1 MRGSQRAAAGAA
13 CGLAAVLLLAT
24 AAPPA
29 AGPPAAGPP
38 AAGPEGAA
46 SGRFVVRGARVFDGI
61 RMLGIA
67 DVLVSGGTIVA
78 VGRDLSVPPGTE
90 AVVGA
95 GRTLLPGLID
105 AHAHS
110 LGDTLRDALVFGVT
124 TELDMFADP
133 RWAAKVKADQA
144 AGGRLDEADL
154 RSAGTLATVP
164 GGHGTEYGFPI
175 PTLTR
180 PDEAQAWVDARV
192 AEGSDYIKI
201 IIEDGKVL
209 GRPFP
214 TLDQATVAA
223 LVAAAHRRG
232 KLAVVHTTTLATARE
247 AIDAGADGLEH
258 LFVDR
263 LPDPGFG
270 RFVAAHHAFV
280 VPTLIVLK
288 DVAGEGAG
296 AVLVRDPRLAPYID
310 PDNAANLERRYP
322 ERPGKTAIYAPA
334 PAAVRQLAAA
344 GARILAGT
352 DAPNSG
358 TAHGASLHGE
368 LQLLV
373 EAGLTPT
380 EALAAATSAPAAA
393 FRLADRGRIAP
404 GLRADLLLVEGDPT
418 ADVLQTRAI
427 VRVWKLGVA
436 ADRDAF
442 RAEVAGA
449 SAVKAAF
456 GRGWSASNDRIIG
469 GTSTA
474 TLAVVDDA
482 PPPEVAAAAAPAGA
496 TPPAADATP
505 TAANATPPAPGSA
518 PGMAAAAAGRA
529 LAVTGKIAAGG
540 PFAWAGASLSP
551 GDAPFAVVDLSARK
565 GLRFWARGDGRTYQ
579 VMLFSQG
586 HGRMPLS
593 QSFTAGPAWKEFALP
608 WSSFSSYDGHD
619 VQAIVFAAVPPPGP
633 FAFRLARVQL
643 IVPES

>member
-1 MRGSQRAAAGAA
+1 VAGAA
-13 CGLAAVLLLAT
+13 CGLGAVLLLA
-24 AAPPA
+24 A
-29 AGPPAAGPP
+29 AGPPAAGP
-38 AAGPEGAA
+38 GA
-46 SGRFVVRGARVFDGI
+46 FVVRGARVFDGT
-61 RMLGIA
+61 RMLGFA
-67 DVLVSGGTIVA
+67 DVLVSGAKIAA
-78 VGRDLSVPPGTE
+78 VGRDLAVPPGTE
-90 AVVGA
+90 VVAGA

-133 RWAAKVKADQA
+133 RWAAKVKADQG

-154 RSAGTLATVP
+154 RSAGTVATVP

-180 PDEAQAWVDARV
+180 PEEAQAWVDARI

-201 IIEDGKVL
+201 IVEDGKVL
-209 GRPFP
+209 GRSFP
-214 TLDQATVAA
+214 TLDRATVAA

-232 KLAVVHTTTLATARE
+232 KLAVVHATTLAAARA

-258 LFVDR
+258 LFVDQ

-280 VPTLIVLK
+280 VPTLSVLK

-296 AVLVRDPRLAPYID
+296 GALVRDPRLAPYIE
-310 PDNAANLERRYP
+310 PDNAANLELRYP
-322 ERPGKTAIYAPA
+322 ERPGKKAIYAPA

-380 EALAAATSAPAAA
+380 AALAAATAAPAAA

-404 GLRADLLLVEGDPT
+404 GLRADLVLVEGDPT
-418 ADVLQTRAI
+418 ADILQTRAI
-427 VRVWKLGVA
+427 VQVWKLGVA

-456 GRGWSASNDRIIG
+456 GRGWSASNDRIVG

-482 PPPEVAAAAAPAGA
+482 PPGAAAAPAGA
-496 TPPAADATP
+496 PPAGATAPAADATSAP
-505 TAANATPPAPGSA
+505 PGPAAMAVPAP
-518 PGMAAAAAGRA
+518 AGQA
-529 LAVTGKIAAGG
+529 IAVTGKIAAGG
-540 PFAWAGASLSP
+540 FFAWAGASLSP

-565 GLRFWARGDGRTYQ
+565 GLRFWARGDGRGYQ
-579 VMLFSQG
+579 VMVFSQS

-593 QSFTAGPAWKEFALP
+593 QTFTAGPAWKDLAFP
-608 WSSFSSYDGHD
+608 WSSFSGYDGHD
-619 VQAIVFAAVPPPGP
+619 VQAVVFAAVLPPGP
-633 FAFRLARVQL
+633 YAFRLAGVRL
-643 IVPES
+643 E

>member
-1 MRGSQRAAAGAA
+1 
-13 CGLAAVLLLAT
+13 
-24 AAPPA
+24 
-29 AGPPAAGPP
+29 
-38 AAGPEGAA
+38 
-46 SGRFVVRGARVFDGI
+46 
-61 RMLGIA
+61 MLGIA
-67 DVLVSGGTIVA
+67 DVLVSGGKIAA

-90 AVVGA
+90 VVAGA

-110 LGDTLRDALVFGVT
+110 IGDTLRDALVFGVT
-124 TELDMFADP
+124 TELDMFADA

-180 PDEAQAWVDARV
+180 PDEAQAWVDARI

-232 KLAVVHTTTLATARE
+232 KLAVVHITTLAAARE

-258 LFVDR
+258 LFVDK

-270 RFVAAHHAFV
+270 RFVAGHHAFV
-280 VPTLIVLK
+280 VPTLSVLK

-296 AVLVRDPRLAPYID
+296 AALVRDPRLAPYID

-393 FRLADRGRIAP
+393 FHLADRGRIAP
-404 GLRADLLLVEGDPT
+404 GLRADLVLVEGDPT
-418 ADVLQTRAI
+418 ADILKTRAI
-427 VRVWKLGVA
+427 VQVWKLGVA

-442 RAEVAGA
+442 RAEVAGV

-456 GRGWSASNDRIIG
+456 GRGWSASNDRIVG

-482 PPPEVAAAAAPAGA
+482 PPGAAAAPAGAPSVGA
-496 TPPAADATP
+496 TPPAADAM
-505 TAANATPPAPGSA
+505 SA
-518 PGMAAAAAGRA
+518 PPGPEAVAVLAPAGQA
-529 LAVTGKIAAGG
+529 IAVTGKIAAGG
-540 PFAWAGASLSP
+540 FFAWAGASLSP
-551 GDAPFAVVDLSARK
+551 GAASFAVVDLSARK
-565 GLRFWARGDGRTYQ
+565 GLRFWARGDGRGYQ
-579 VMLFSQG
+579 VMLFSQS

-593 QSFTAGPAWKEFALP
+593 QSFTAGPAWKELAFP
-608 WSSFSSYDGHD
+608 WSSFSGYDGHD
-619 VQAIVFAAVPPPGP
+619 VRAVVFAAVLPPGP
-633 FAFRLARVQL
+633 FAFRLAGVRL
-643 IVPES
+643 E

>member
-1 MRGSQRAAAGAA
+1 MHGSQRAVAGAA

-24 AAPPA
+24 A
-29 AGPPAAGPP
+29 GPPAAGP
-38 AAGPEGAA
+38 GG
-46 SGRFVVRGARVFDGI
+46 FVVRGARVFDGTH
-61 RMLGIA
+61 MLGIA
-67 DVLVSGGTIVA
+67 DVLVSGGKIVA

-90 AVVGA
+90 VVAGA

-105 AHAHS
+105 SHAHS

-124 TELDMFADP
+124 TELDMFADA
-133 RWAAKVKADQA
+133 RWAAKVRADQA

-164 GGHGTEYGFPI
+164 GGHGTEYGFSI

-180 PDEAQAWVDARV
+180 PDEAQAWVDARI

-201 IIEDGKVL
+201 VIEDGKVL
-209 GRPFP
+209 GRNFP
-214 TLDQATVAA
+214 TLDPATVAA

-232 KLAVVHTTTLATARE
+232 KLAVVHITTLAAARA
-247 AIDAGADGLEH
+247 AIEAGADGLAH
-258 LFVDR
+258 LFVDQ

-280 VPTLIVLK
+280 VPTLSVLK

-296 AVLVRDPRLAPYID
+296 AALVRDPRLAPYLD

-322 ERPGKTAIYAPA
+322 ERPDKTAIYAPA

-352 DAPNSG
+352 DAPNPG

-380 EALAAATSAPAAA
+380 AALAAATSAPAAA
-393 FRLADRGRIAP
+393 FHIEDRGRIAP
-404 GLRADLLLVEGDPT
+404 GLRADLVLVDGDPT
-418 ADVLQTRAI
+418 ADILQTRAI
-427 VRVWKLGVA
+427 VKVWKLGVA

-456 GRGWSASNDRIIG
+456 GRGWSTSNDRIIG

-474 TLAVVDDA
+474 TLAVVDDG
-482 PPPEVAAAAAPAGA
+482 PPGAAAAPAGA
-496 TPPAADATP
+496 APPAADAT
-505 TAANATPPAPGSA
+505 SA
-518 PGMAAAAAGRA
+518 PPGPAAAAAPAPARRA
-529 LAVTGKIAAGG
+529 MAVTGKVAAGG
-540 PFAWAGASLSP
+540 FFAWAGASLSP
-551 GDAPFAVVDLSARK
+551 GDEPFAVVDLSARR
-565 GLRFWARGDGRTYQ
+565 GLRFWARGDGRSYQ
-579 VMLFSQG
+579 VMVFSQG
-586 HGRMPLS
+586 HGRLPLS
-593 QSFTAGPAWKEFALP
+593 QSFTAGPAWKELAFP
-608 WSSFSSYDGHD
+608 WSSFSGYDGHD
-619 VQAIVFAAVPPPGP
+619 VQAVVFAAVLPPGP
-633 FAFRLARVQL
+633 YAFRLAGVRL
-643 IVPES
+643 E

>member
-1 MRGSQRAAAGAA
+1 MRGSQRAAPGAA

-29 AGPPAAGPP
+29 GGPAVPGPAV
-38 AAGPEGAA
+38 AAPGG
-46 SGRFVVRGARVFDGI
+46 FVVRGAHVFDGT

-67 DVLVSGGTIVA
+67 DVQVSGGQIVA
-78 VGRDLSVPPGTE
+78 VGRDLAVPPGT
-90 AVVGA
+90 AVVAGA
-95 GRTLLPGLID
+95 GGTLLPGLID

-180 PDEAQAWVDARV
+180 PDEAQAWVDARI

-201 IIEDGKVL
+201 IVEDGKVM

-214 TLDQATVAA
+214 TLDQATVVA

-232 KLAVVHTTTLATARE
+232 KLAVVHATTLATARA

-280 VPTLIVLK
+280 VPTLSVLR
-288 DVAGEGAG
+288 DVAGDGAG
-296 AVLVRDPRLAPYID
+296 AALVRDPRLAPYID

-322 ERPGKTAIYAPA
+322 ERPGKTAIYVPA

-380 EALAAATSAPAAA
+380 AALAAATSAPAAA
-393 FRLADRGRIAP
+393 FHLADRGRIAP
-404 GLRADLLLVEGDPT
+404 GLRADLVLVEGDPT
-418 ADVLQTRAI
+418 ADILQTRAI
-427 VRVWKLGVA
+427 VQVWKLGVA

-449 SAVKAAF
+449 SAAKATF

-482 PPPEVAAAAAPAGA
+482 PPEPAASPAGA
-496 TPPAADATP
+496 SPAGPSPAAYQPAADATP
-505 TAANATPPAPGSA
+505 PAPA
-518 PGMAAAAAGRA
+518 PAAGGAAAAAGRA
-529 LAVTGKIAAGG
+529 LAVTGKVAAAGG

-565 GLRFWARGDGRTYQ
+565 GLHFWARGDGRTYQ
-579 VMLFSQG
+579 VMVFSQG
-586 HGRMPLS
+586 HGRMPLA
-593 QSFTAGPAWKEFALP
+593 QSFSAGPAWKELAFP
-608 WSSFSSYDGHD
+608 WSSFSGYDGHD
-619 VQAIVFAAVPPPGP
+619 VQSVVFAAVAPPGP
-633 FAFRLARVQL
+633 FAFRLAGVRL
-643 IVPES
+643 E

>member
-29 AGPPAAGPP
+29 AGPAA
-38 AAGPEGAA
+38 AAPEAA
-46 SGRFVVRGARVFDGI
+46 APGRFVVRGARVFDGI
-61 RMLGIA
+61 RMLGLA
-67 DVLVSGGTIVA
+67 DVLVSGGKIVA
-78 VGRDLSVPPGTE
+78 VGGDLAVPPGTE
-90 AVVGA
+90 AVAGA

-124 TELDMFADP
+124 TELDMFADA

-180 PDEAQAWVDARV
+180 PDEAQAWVDARI

-201 IIEDGKVL
+201 VVEDGKIL

-232 KLAVVHTTTLATARE
+232 KLAVVHTTTLATARA

-280 VPTLIVLK
+280 VPTLSVLK
-288 DVAGEGAG
+288 SVAGDGAG
-296 AVLVRDPRLAPYID
+296 AALARDPRLAPYID

-334 PAAVRQLAAA
+334 PAAVRQLEAA

-404 GLRADLLLVEGDPT
+404 GLRADLVLVEGDPT

-427 VRVWKLGVA
+427 VQVWKLGVA

-449 SAVKAAF
+449 RAAKATF

-482 PPPEVAAAAAPAGA
+482 PPGATAAPAGGTGTAPA
-496 TPPAADATP
+496 TDATAPPPAA
-505 TAANATPPAPGSA
+505 AAVPAA
-518 PGMAAAAAGRA
+518 AMAAAPAGRA

-540 PFAWAGASLSP
+540 FFAWAGASLSP
-551 GDAPFAVVDLSARK
+551 GEASFAVVDLSARK
-565 GLRFWARGDGRTYQ
+565 GLRFWARGDGRGYQ
-579 VMLFSQG
+579 VMVFSQG

-593 QSFTAGPAWKEFALP
+593 QGFTAGPAWKELVFP
-608 WSSFSSYDGHD
+608 WSSFSGYDGHD

-633 FAFRLARVQL
+633 FAFRLAGVRL
-643 IVPES
+643 E

>member
-1 MRGSQRAAAGAA
+1 MRGYPRAAAGAA
-13 CGLAAVLLLAT
+13 RGLAAVLLLAT

-29 AGPPAAGPP
+29 AGPAA
-38 AAGPEGAA
+38 AAPGG
-46 SGRFVVRGARVFDGI
+46 FVVRGARVFDGI
-61 RMLGIA
+61 RTLGIA
-67 DVLVSGGTIVA
+67 DVLVSGGKIVA
-78 VGRDLSVPPGTE
+78 VGRDLAVPPGTE
-90 AVVGA
+90 AVAGA

-105 AHAHS
+105 SHAHS

-180 PDEAQAWVDARV
+180 PGEAQAWVDARV

-201 IIEDGKVL
+201 VIEDGRIL
-209 GRPFP
+209 GRSFP

-232 KLAVVHTTTLATARE
+232 KLAVVHATTLAAARE

-280 VPTLIVLK
+280 VPTLSVLK
-288 DVAGEGAG
+288 DVAGDGAG
-296 AVLVRDPRLAPYID
+296 AALVRDPRLAPYID

-404 GLRADLLLVEGDPT
+404 GLRADLVLVEGDPT

-449 SAVKAAF
+449 SAAKATF
-456 GRGWSASNDRIIG
+456 GRGWSASNDRIVG

-482 PPPEVAAAAAPAGA
+482 PPGAAVPPAGA

-505 TAANATPPAPGSA
+505 PASAPGSA
-518 PGMAAAAAGRA
+518 AGMTSAPAGHA
-529 LAVTGKIAAGG
+529 LAVTGKVATGG
-540 PFAWAGASLSP
+540 LFAWAGASLSP

-565 GLRFWARGDGRTYQ
+565 GLRFWARGDGRSYQ
-579 VMLFSQG
+579 VMVFSQG
-586 HGRMPLS
+586 HGRVALS
-593 QSFTAGPAWKEFALP
+593 QSFTAGPAWKELAFP
-608 WSSFSSYDGHD
+608 WSSFSGYDGHD
-619 VQAIVFAAVPPPGP
+619 VQAVVFAAIPPPGP
-633 FAFRLARVQL
+633 FAFQLAGVRL
-643 IVPES
+643 E

>member
-1 MRGSQRAAAGAA
+1 MRGSPRAAAGAA
-13 CGLAAVLLLAT
+13 RGLAAVLLLAT
-24 AAPPA
+24 A
-29 AGPPAAGPP
+29 GPPAASPEVGGPA
-38 AAGPEGAA
+38 AAGPSAAGA
-46 SGRFVVRGARVFDGI
+46 GGFVVRGAHVFDGS

-67 DVLVSGGTIVA
+67 DVQVSGGKIVA
-78 VGRDLSVPPGTE
+78 VGRDLAVPPGTE
-90 AVVGA
+90 VVAGA

-164 GGHGTEYGFPI
+164 GGHGTEYGFSI

-180 PDEAQAWVDARV
+180 PDEAQAWVDARL

-201 IIEDGKVL
+201 VIEDGRVL
-209 GRPFP
+209 GRNFP
-214 TLDQATVAA
+214 TLDPATVAA

-232 KLAVVHTTTLATARE
+232 KLAVVHATTLATARA

-280 VPTLIVLK
+280 VPTLSVLR
-288 DVAGEGAG
+288 DVAGDGAG
-296 AVLVRDPRLAPYID
+296 AALARDPRLAPYID
-310 PDNAANLERRYP
+310 PDNAANLELRYP

-380 EALAAATSAPAAA
+380 AALAAATAAPAAA

-404 GLRADLLLVEGDPT
+404 GLRADLVLVEGDPT
-418 ADVLQTRAI
+418 ADILQTRAI
-427 VRVWKLGVA
+427 VKVWKLGVA

-449 SAVKAAF
+449 SAAKATF
-456 GRGWSASNDRIIG
+456 GRGWSASNDRILG

-482 PPPEVAAAAAPAGA
+482 PPAAGAAAAP
-496 TPPAADATP
+496 
-505 TAANATPPAPGSA
+505 
-518 PGMAAAAAGRA
+518 AGRA
-529 LAVTGKIAAGG
+529 LAVTGRVAAGG

-579 VMLFSQG
+579 VMVFAQG
-586 HGRMPLS
+586 HGRMPLA
-593 QSFTAGPAWKEFALP
+593 QSFTSGPAWKELAFP
-608 WSSFSSYDGHD
+608 WSSFSGYDGHD
-619 VQAIVFAAVPPPGP
+619 VQAVVFAAVPPPGG
-633 FAFRLARVQL
+633 FAFRLAGVRL
-643 IVPES
+643 E

>member
-1 MRGSQRAAAGAA
+1 MRGSQRAAAGVA

-24 AAPPA
+24 A
-29 AGPPAAGPP
+29 GPP
-38 AAGPEGAA
+38 AAGPEVAA
-46 SGRFVVRGARVFDGI
+46 PGGFVVRGAHVFDGT

-67 DVLVSGGTIVA
+67 DVLVSGGKIAA
-78 VGRDLSVPPGTE
+78 VGRDLAVPPGTE
-90 AVVGA
+90 VVAGA

-105 AHAHS
+105 SHAHS

-133 RWAAKVKADQA
+133 RWAAKVKADQV

-164 GGHGTEYGFPI
+164 GGHGTEYGFSI

-180 PDEAQAWVDARV
+180 PDEAQAWVDARI

-201 IIEDGKVL
+201 VIEDGKVL
-209 GRPFP
+209 GRSFP
-214 TLDQATVAA
+214 TLDPATVAA

-232 KLAVVHTTTLATARE
+232 KLAVVHVTTLAAARA

-280 VPTLIVLK
+280 VPTLSVLK
-288 DVAGEGAG
+288 DVAGDGAG
-296 AVLVRDPRLAPYID
+296 AALVRDPRLAPYID
-310 PDNAANLERRYP
+310 PDNAANLELRYP

-404 GLRADLLLVEGDPT
+404 GLRADLVLVDGDPT
-418 ADVLQTRAI
+418 ADILQTRAI
-427 VRVWKLGVA
+427 VQVWKLGVA

-442 RAEVAGA
+442 RSEVAGA
-449 SAVKAAF
+449 SAAKATF
-456 GRGWSASNDRIIG
+456 GRGWSAANDRIVG

-482 PPPEVAAAAAPAGA
+482 PPGGAAAPAGA
-496 TPPAADATP
+496 TPPAAA
-505 TAANATPPAPGSA
+505 ATPPAPAPA
-518 PGMAAAAAGRA
+518 PGAAFGAAAGAAPAPAGRA
-529 LAVTGKIAAGG
+529 LGVTGKVAAGG

-551 GDAPFAVVDLSARK
+551 GEAPFAMVDLSARK
-565 GLRFWARGDGRTYQ
+565 GLRFWARGDGRSYQ

-593 QSFTAGPAWKEFALP
+593 QSFTAGPAWQEHAFP
-608 WSSFSSYDGHD
+608 WSSFSGYDGHD
-619 VQAIVFAAVPPPGP
+619 LQAVVFAAVLPPGP
-633 FAFRLARVQL
+633 FAFRLAGVRL
-643 IVPES
+643 E

>member
-1 MRGSQRAAAGAA
+1 MHGRQRAVAGAA
-13 CGLAAVLLLAT
+13 CGLAAVLLLA
-24 AAPPA
+24 A
-29 AGPPAAGPP
+29 AGPPAAAPG
-38 AAGPEGAA
+38 G
-46 SGRFVVRGARVFDGI
+46 FVVRGARVFDGT

-67 DVLVSGGTIVA
+67 DVLVSGGKIAA

-90 AVVGA
+90 VVAGA

-124 TELDMFADP
+124 TELDMFADA

-154 RSAGTLATVP
+154 RSAGTVATVP

-180 PDEAQAWVDARV
+180 PEEAQAWVDARI

-201 IIEDGKVL
+201 IVEDGKVL
-209 GRPFP
+209 GRSFP

-232 KLAVVHTTTLATARE
+232 KLAVVHATTLAAARA
-247 AIDAGADGLEH
+247 AIEAGADGLEH
-258 LFVDR
+258 LFVDQ

-280 VPTLIVLK
+280 VPTLSVLK

-296 AVLVRDPRLAPYID
+296 AALVRDPRLGPYID

-334 PAAVRQLAAA
+334 PAAIRQLEAA

-380 EALAAATSAPAAA
+380 EALAAATSAPVAA

-404 GLRADLLLVEGDPT
+404 GLRADLVLVAGDPT
-418 ADVLQTRAI
+418 ADILQTRAI
-427 VRVWKLGVA
+427 VQVWKLGVA

-456 GRGWSASNDRIIG
+456 GRGWSASNDRIVG

-482 PPPEVAAAAAPAGA
+482 PAGAAAAPAGA
-496 TPPAADATP
+496 APAGATAPAADATSAP
-505 TAANATPPAPGSA
+505 PGPAAVAVPAPGGQA
-518 PGMAAAAAGRA
+518 I
-529 LAVTGKIAAGG
+529 AVTGKIAAGG
-540 PFAWAGASLSP
+540 FFAWAGASLSP

-565 GLRFWARGDGRTYQ
+565 GLRFWARGDGRGYQ
-579 VMLFSQG
+579 VMVFSQS

-593 QSFTAGPAWKEFALP
+593 QTFTAGPSWKELAFP
-608 WSSFSSYDGHD
+608 WSSFAGYDGHD
-619 VQAIVFAAVPPPGP
+619 VQAVVFAAVLPPGP
-633 FAFRLARVQL
+633 YAFRLAGVRL
-643 IVPES
+643 E